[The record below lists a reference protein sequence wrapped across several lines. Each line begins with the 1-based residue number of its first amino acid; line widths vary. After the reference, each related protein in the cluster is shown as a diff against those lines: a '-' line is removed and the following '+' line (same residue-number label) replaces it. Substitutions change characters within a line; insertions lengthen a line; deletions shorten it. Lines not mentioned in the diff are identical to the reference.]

1 MNILAYDNSRY
12 LVNLD
17 NMTDNVY
24 IVDIKL
30 RVICGYDNVHKIM
43 RFGNYSYLNIE
54 IVREDLLNELEKI
67 FTKNNIKISL

>member
-17 NMTDNVY
+17 NKTDNVY

-30 RVICGYDNVHKIM
+30 KVICGYDNIHKIM
-43 RFGNYSYLNIE
+43 RFGNYSCQKTEMINGKILVEIKKIFIKNKIE
-54 IVREDLLNELEKI
+54 I
-67 FTKNNIKISL
+67 SL